1 LEFVSLETR
10 LDLQPKKFSWVDT
23 MTSIYYSAARTDS
36 GFLLGCPHE
45 HETIAEADSCIPC
58 AGGYVVG
65 VENGVMRSLTAGEET
80 EFQRVRYV
88 SRLLEAYG
96 VSQPPQTGEENRYSH
111 VARKAVRVRSSDFV
125 GFVLDWLNRW
135 EARELERMCAL
146 QVPVWLEVL
155 WKRARRALRHEAPSG
170 R

>member
-1 LEFVSLETR
+1 
-10 LDLQPKKFSWVDT
+10 
-23 MTSIYYSAARTDS
+23 MTSIYYSAAWTDS
-36 GFLLGCPHE
+36 GFLLACPHE

-58 AGGYVVG
+58 AGGHVVG
-65 VENGVMRSLTAGEET
+65 VENGVMRALIAGEET
-80 EFQRVRYV
+80 EFRRVRYA

-96 VSQPPQTGEENRYSH
+96 VSQPTQTREESRYSRA
-111 VARKAVRVRSSDFV
+111 ARKAVRVRSSDFA

-135 EARELERMCAL
+135 ETRELERMCAL